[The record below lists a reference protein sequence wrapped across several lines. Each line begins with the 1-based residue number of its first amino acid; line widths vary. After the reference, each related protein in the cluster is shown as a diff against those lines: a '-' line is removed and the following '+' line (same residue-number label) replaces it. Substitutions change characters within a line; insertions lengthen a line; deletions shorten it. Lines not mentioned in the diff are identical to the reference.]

1 MAETYKAFF
10 KFDEY
15 YWNPIQA
22 FYVRL
27 SGIPEWVLIA
37 EPGLNTN
44 IFKELVEVRSART
57 LTLSV
62 SKAQAYSQIG
72 KEALDGLKRFQYKIP
87 YYPDRDAKYPSM
99 SMTFAVEKWSGGKI
113 TERLWVQDE
122 NASVESGPD
131 WHTQL
136 YVEGWNFSLRLPSA
150 LLLGNVPPPGS

>member
-22 FYVRL
+22 FYVRQ

-37 EPGLNTN
+37 EPDLNTN

-72 KEALDGLKRFQYKIP
+72 KEALDELKRFQNKIP
-87 YYPDRDAKYPSM
+87 YYPDRDAKYPST
-99 SMTFAVEKWSGGKI
+99 SMTFAVEKWSDGKI

-122 NASVESGPD
+122 KGSVESGPD
-131 WHTQL
+131 WH
-136 YVEGWNFSLRLPSA
+136 
-150 LLLGNVPPPGS
+150 